1 MTSAWSWLYLIARGD
16 SLFTSSHFLGIS
28 RRQSI
33 PQHVAATITE
43 LLLNHCSYIESTNIR
58 IYALLLDQLNV
69 FRGLKLQ
76 AIFYFCYWE
85 QMCPIPIIFYWRM
98 SGLWEVEWWMPFN
111 LHYYFLHSIAAA
123 GRLQSFDR
131 DLQNIQIYNRSKP
144 SLHNFNCLLPLLNTS
159 LAVLLLYP
167 GTKSE
172 LRPNA
177 SAMDA
182 GEMLSW
188 FIVSFNSETS
198 SFWKSVTRHA
208 TVVCPTDTLPLC
220 LGFVLSICPHQPLCS
235 HAGALTA
242 ALRGAKNSAQIDSSK
257 RCFISEM

>member
-1 MTSAWSWLYLIARGD
+1 
-16 SLFTSSHFLGIS
+16 
-28 RRQSI
+28 
-33 PQHVAATITE
+33 
-43 LLLNHCSYIESTNIR
+43 
-58 IYALLLDQLNV
+58 
-69 FRGLKLQ
+69 
-76 AIFYFCYWE
+76 
-85 QMCPIPIIFYWRM
+85 MCPIPIIFYWRM

-235 HAGALTA
+235 HAGALTT
-242 ALRGAKNSAQIDSSK
+242 ALRGAKNSAQIVQKDVLSLKCRPGSHQSGREQCWMRK
-257 RCFISEM
+257 AMRKNHAHKPSLEMQPQFPLLCLEMVQDVLQSVAGPVETPTLKTREVQF